1 MNEYFNLIFW
11 LTAVIGAVLLLGA
24 MFLRRVGGADEVAG
38 AVHGIGAVCLGGGF
52 ISIICL
58 YMGGFSFLAVLAVL
72 CAYLATRAQ
81 GGARVGLG
89 ILAFGLALFSIYQL
103 PGDQSEW
110 LATLAII
117 AVVLGLASAL
127 VGWFRPPKLYADTQT
142 RD

>member
-1 MNEYFNLIFW
+1 MIEYFNLIFW

-24 MFLRRVGGADEVAG
+24 IFLRRIGADEVAG

-52 ISIICL
+52 ISLISL
-58 YMGGFSFLAVLAVL
+58 YLGGFSFLAVLAVL

-81 GGARVGLG
+81 GGVRVGLG
-89 ILAFGLALFSIYQL
+89 ILALGLALFSIYQL

-110 LATLAII
+110 LATIAII
-117 AVVLGLASAL
+117 MVVLGLASAL
-127 VGWFRPPKLYADTQT
+127 VGWFRPSKLYADISS